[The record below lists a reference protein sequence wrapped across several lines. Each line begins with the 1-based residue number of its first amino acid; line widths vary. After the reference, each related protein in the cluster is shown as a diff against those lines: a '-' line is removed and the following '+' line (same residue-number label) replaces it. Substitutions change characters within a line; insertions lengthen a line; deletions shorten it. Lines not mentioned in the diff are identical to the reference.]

1 MGCLNSFLHFP
12 PFLASTEGRLGT
24 VKNSCLP
31 HWCFI
36 YWFKCVY
43 AHFYI
48 LFIHYCGRLYRKLEV
63 RRCFPAGGKLQGT
76 RLKMDFG
83 FVEQAVCKQMH
94 LDSVLAFSR
103 YTVFALFLIKMDG
116 KYWGCSLGFAI
127 IAINIL
133 NSALVNSQKDKWE
146 GSHQVGS
153 QVETLCLRLL

>member
-1 MGCLNSFLHFP
+1 MAACFSLFTGLC
-12 PFLASTEGRLGT
+12 LASVWKCEGRWICLSCAGSHAACGLG
-24 VKNSCLP
+24 VP
-31 HWCFI
+31 AW
-36 YWFKCVY
+36 
-43 AHFYI
+43 
-48 LFIHYCGRLYRKLEV
+48 GRRT